1 MPAVSSAGVKT
12 SAAGVKAST
21 AGVKASAVGAPV
33 VAVGIPVDESDTI
46 VVCFE
51 INEYISEL
59 ELKYYV

>member
-1 MPAVSSAGVKT
+1 VPAVRSTGVKASSAGVKASAAGVKASSAGVKT
-12 SAAGVKAST
+12 S
-21 AGVKASAVGAPV
+21 
-33 VAVGIPVDESDTI
+33 AVGIPVDESDTI